1 MVKNTVCIN
10 KEIMSNVNDR
20 IISDLKSRQN
30 LIDGR
35 YGKGSTKKLIELS
48 ESLSSLYDERI
59 RILFDRELSK
69 DEKITR
75 LSDIKKRISERVA
88 TLSRRGR

>member
-1 MVKNTVCIN
+1 
-10 KEIMSNVNDR
+10 MSNSNDR

-48 ESLSSLYDERI
+48 ESLSSLHDEGI
-59 RILFDRELSK
+59 RVLFNK
-69 DEKITR
+69 DLTKEEKINKI
-75 LSDIKKRISERVA
+75 LDIKKQIAGRILQ
-88 TLSRRGR
+88 TRRS